1 MLNNFRNSYN
11 VENVVKKPTF
21 FAAFKRPR
29 NYFHQISSLM
39 QDIIL

>member
-21 FAAFKRPR
+21 FAALKGRETIFIKFLR
-29 NYFHQISSLM
+29 
-39 QDIIL
+39 